1 VRPVNDRRLAVQS
14 VTDRL
19 SLRETVADSLRAALV
34 AGQMR
39 PGVVY
44 SVPSLAEQ
52 FGISPTPVR
61 EAMLDLAKE
70 GLVEPVRNKGFR
82 VTELTQKDLDD
93 ITQLRALIE
102 VPIVAQLA
110 AVADPAAIER
120 LRAPAQAIVDGAEAG
135 DLIAYVEADRQFHL
149 SLLELAGN
157 PHLVNVVRDL
167 RARSRLFGLERLLE
181 QERLTASA
189 LEHLELLDAL
199 LERDVERTEEIMHR
213 HIGHVRGI
221 WADMPEATADAEY
234 PPSRSV

>member
-1 VRPVNDRRLAVQS
+1 VNELRLAIPAIA
-14 VTDRL
+14 DRV
-19 SLRETVADSLRAALV
+19 SLRETIADSLRAALV

-52 FGISPTPVR
+52 FGISATPVR

-70 GLVEPVRNKGFR
+70 GLVESVRNKGFR

-93 ITQLRALIE
+93 ITQLRGLIE
-102 VPIVAQLA
+102 VPIVVELA
-110 AVADPAAIER
+110 AVADLAAIER
-120 LRAPAQAIVDGAEAG
+120 LRPLAQAIVDGAEAG
-135 DLIAYVEADRQFHL
+135 DLIAYIEADRQFHL

-157 PHLVNVVRDL
+157 PHLVNVVREL
-167 RARSRLFGLERLLE
+167 RARSRLFGLERLL
-181 QERLTASA
+181 QQQRLTASA

-199 LERDVERTEEIMHR
+199 LHRDVARTEEIMHR

-221 WADMPEATADAEY
+221 WADMPEGTDAADY
-234 PPSRSV
+234 QQPPRAV

>member
-1 VRPVNDRRLAVQS
+1 MSELGLTVPSFVDRV
-14 VTDRL
+14 
-19 SLRETVADSLRAALV
+19 SLRETVADWLRAALV
-34 AGQMR
+34 TGQMR

-52 FGISPTPVR
+52 CGISATPVR

-70 GLVEPVRNKGFR
+70 GLVESVRNKGFR
-82 VTELTQKDLDD
+82 VTELTEKDLDD

-102 VPIVAQLA
+102 VPVVVRLA
-110 AVADPAAIER
+110 SVADLEAIER
-120 LRAPAQAIVDGAEAG
+120 LRPLAQAIVDGAEQG
-135 DLIAYVEADRQFHL
+135 DLIAYIEADRHFHL

-157 PHLVNVVRDL
+157 PHLVDVVRDL

-181 QERLTASA
+181 QQRLTASA

-199 LERDVERTEEIMHR
+199 LNRDASRTEEIMQR

-221 WADMPEATADAEY
+221 WAAMPEGTGTVSFLSPRPA
-234 PPSRSV
+234 